1 MRRGP
6 GVGVHLQLQPNVMK
20 RMILFNPKLPQLG
33 LVAGALMLM
42 HSLAWGQA
50 VTLTPSPTGL
60 HEEVTLTIDVSQ
72 SAENGLKSIL
82 EANPDLPVYIWTWTP
97 SDPVGT
103 NGSWNNSN
111 DDLQLVHQGGLV
123 YSLTFVPSQFYTDA
137 SGLYSQGIS
146 CLAKLKDGAPFPGL
160 EDFGEAKTEDFNVGV
175 LPKLCEDQMCVFP
188 ETRRADDFVSIT
200 YNNNLDV
207 DLTDI
212 QDDEVYLQ
220 IRARATDGQYYSLVE
235 DADVTN
241 TPELKMA
248 PVPGKPGF
256 YRMIVLPEELFDGLV
271 PEDLGI
277 LTMICYPLT
286 PGFTYPPDTTPWDG
300 IYYETGIPLLD
311 CD

>member
-1 MRRGP
+1 M
-6 GVGVHLQLQPNVMK
+6 PNMN
-20 RMILFNPKLPQLG
+20 ILTSTLSRLG
-33 LVAGALMLM
+33 LMAATLGAL
-42 HSLAWGQA
+42 HSVAWGQA

-72 SAENGLKSIL
+72 SESFGLKPVL

-111 DDLQLVHQGGLV
+111 DDLQLVHQGGLT
-123 YSLTFVPSQFYTDA
+123 YTLTFVPSQFYSDA

-146 CLAKLKDGAPFPGL
+146 CLAKLKDGAPYPGM

-175 LPKLCEDQMCVFP
+175 LPKLCEEKMCVFP
-188 ETRRADDFVSIT
+188 ETRRADDFVSLT

-212 QDDEVYLQ
+212 QNDDVYLQ
-220 IRARATDGQYYSLVE
+220 VKARATNGQYYTL
-235 DADVTN
+235 ADDSEVTN

-248 PVPGKPGF
+248 PVPDKPGF
-256 YRMIVLPEELFDGLV
+256 YRLTVLPEEFFADFI
-271 PEDLGI
+271 PEGLGI
-277 LTMICYPLT
+277 LTLICYPLT
-286 PGFTYPPDTTPWDG
+286 PGFAYAPDTTPWDG
-300 IYYETGIPLLD
+300 IYYETLVPLID

>member
-1 MRRGP
+1 MNTFTTP
-6 GVGVHLQLQPNVMK
+6 LQ
-20 RMILFNPKLPQLG
+20 RLG
-33 LVAGALMLM
+33 LLAGACLLL
-42 HSLAWGQA
+42 HSTVFGQA

-72 SAENGLKSIL
+72 SESFGLKPIL

-111 DDLQLVHQGGLV
+111 DDLQLVHQGGLT
-123 YSLTFVPSQFYTDA
+123 YTLTFVPSQFYNDA

-160 EDFGEAKTEDFNVGV
+160 EDYGEAKTEDFNVGV
-175 LPKLCEDQMCVFP
+175 LPKLCEEKMCVFP

-200 YNNNLDV
+200 YNHNLDI

-212 QDDEVYLQ
+212 QNDEVYLQ
-220 IRARATDGQYYSLVE
+220 IKARATNGQFYSLVP
-235 DADVTN
+235 DADVTS
-241 TPELKMA
+241 TPELKMT
-248 PVPGKPGF
+248 PVPDKPGF
-256 YRMIVLPEELFDGLV
+256 YRMIVLPVEFFADLI
-271 PEDLGI
+271 PEDLGV

-286 PGFTYPPDTTPWDG
+286 PGFTYPPDTTPWNG
-300 IYYETGIPLLD
+300 IYYETGVPLLD
-311 CD
+311 CE

>member
-1 MRRGP
+1 MRLMNTFTTT
-6 GVGVHLQLQPNVMK
+6 LQ
-20 RMILFNPKLPQLG
+20 RLG
-33 LVAGALMLM
+33 LLAGACVVLQ
-42 HSLAWGQA
+42 SGAFGQA

-72 SAENGLKSIL
+72 SESFGLKPVL

-123 YSLTFVPSQFYTDA
+123 YTLTFVPSQFYTDA

-160 EDFGEAKTEDFNVGV
+160 EDYGEAKTEDFNVGV
-175 LPKLCEDQMCVFP
+175 LPKLCEEKMCVFP

-212 QDDEVYLQ
+212 QNDEIYLQ
-220 IRARATDGQYYSLVE
+220 IKARATNGQYYSLV
-235 DADVTN
+235 DDVDVTN
-241 TPELKMA
+241 TPELKMN
-248 PVPGKPGF
+248 PVPDKPGF
-256 YRMIVLPEELFDGLV
+256 YRLVVLPEELFEGVV

-300 IYYETGIPLLD
+300 IYYETGVPLLD
-311 CD
+311 CE

>member
-1 MRRGP
+1 MNTFTTP
-6 GVGVHLQLQPNVMK
+6 LQ
-20 RMILFNPKLPQLG
+20 RLG
-33 LVAGALMLM
+33 LLAGACLLL
-42 HSLAWGQA
+42 HSTVFGQA

-72 SAENGLKSIL
+72 SESFGLKPIL

-111 DDLQLVHQGGLV
+111 DDLQLVHQGGLT
-123 YSLTFVPSQFYTDA
+123 YTLTFVPSQFYNDA

-160 EDFGEAKTEDFNVGV
+160 EDYGEAKTEDFNVGV
-175 LPKLCEDQMCVFP
+175 LPKLCEEKMCVFP
-188 ETRRADDFVSIT
+188 ETRRVDDFVSIT
-200 YNNNLDV
+200 YNHNLDI

-212 QDDEVYLQ
+212 QNDEVYLQ
-220 IRARATDGQYYSLVE
+220 IKARATNGQFYSLVP
-235 DADVTN
+235 DADVTS
-241 TPELKMA
+241 TPELKMT
-248 PVPGKPGF
+248 PVPDKPGF
-256 YRMIVLPEELFDGLV
+256 YRMIVLPVEFFADLI

-300 IYYETGIPLLD
+300 IYYETGVPLLD
-311 CD
+311 CE